1 MESVNTNLNVS
12 LKSQRGPQK
21 SLTKFKITPVKANKQ
36 KIDIALQ
43 KLWEDFKRQSFG
55 KNKLYRPLFDER
67 RANMEKSMDLGG

>member
-36 KIDIALQ
+36 KIDIAL
-43 KLWEDFKRQSFG
+43 
-55 KNKLYRPLFDER
+55 
-67 RANMEKSMDLGG
+67 